1 MSIHRKIKN
10 SKRRRALHV
19 RNRLRQ
25 DSTLPRISVFRS
37 LRYVSAQIIDD
48 AQHHTLVSYSSL
60 EVDIKGKKS
69 DIARIVGKE
78 LAKRALEKGIKQV
91 CFDRGRFL
99 YHGRVKALAE
109 GAREGGLQ
117 F

>member
-37 LRYVSAQIIDD
+37 LKHIYAQVVDMKLGKTV
-48 AQHHTLVSYSSL
+48 ASCSSL
-60 EVDIKGKKS
+60 EVATTGSKKS
-69 DIARIVGKE
+69 KPE
-78 LAKRALEKGIKQV
+78 
-91 CFDRGRFL
+91 
-99 YHGRVKALAE
+99 
-109 GAREGGLQ
+109 
-117 F
+117 